1 MKRADSKTQG
11 IRDILTA
18 AGRPLNIDEL
28 RERLERKL
36 RQIIGKAKL
45 YTLLSVMIS
54 DGELDSVG
62 RGDYRFYWFRNAP

>member
-11 IRDILTA
+11 IRDLLAA

-62 RGDYRFYWFRNAP
+62 RGDARFYWFRK